1 MGVHGLWKLLES
13 TGRPIN
19 PETLEGRILAV
30 DISIWLNQAVKGIRD
45 REGNAVQHA
54 HLLTLFNRLCKLLF
68 FKIKPIFVFD
78 GDAPLLKLQTLAIRR
93 QRKEDAAK
101 ESRQTSEKLLKT
113 FLKRQ
118 AIKAT
123 LGDKNQDVLPSL
135 SSIRREEVD
144 DTYNLPPLQ
153 DKELDSYEEEAE
165 RDWEEM
171 STNRKNFQE
180 QFFEDPNSI
189 NIDSEEFATLPA
201 EIKHEILKDMK
212 EFNKRRRTLFEA
224 PPEKSSDFS
233 QYQLAGLLKRNNLNQ
248 RIENVEKE
256 MNHQTSGLIQNEF
269 GLDGVH
275 ESNLETRR
283 LVSEDTS
290 HYILIK
296 GTKKTE
302 EIAKENETV
311 HSKASTSTLCGT
323 FNKKQMPL
331 WSPTTQSHLSDST
344 YSSHA
349 EKMTTS
355 ELKDENNLE
364 TLEAPPSPR
373 TLLAIQSAMEDSYSD
388 EDFKIDGTETESKKK
403 SVCMSHNYNKE
414 AVSPRTLLAI
424 QKALSDNEEVIPDLH
439 CPSNQPELKKVGS
452 ICSSDEDKKVIV
464 EIMHEKRK
472 NSLTV
477 FEDDPFPKGVMT
489 YPEISETTKSNFQS
503 EPKHSSEKEFA
514 INLES
519 VPNEDILKTSSEASP
534 NSHSTKT
541 ITDITVLSPENLSQ
555 KINDHIKLL
564 STSDHS
570 CNADIPENLK
580 KENIMVSLSSQT
592 LKQDLVCTKNVDMD
606 AETEQSD
613 SEESFI
619 EVSEE
624 SSSSEPIVQLSEEA
638 YRAPELHCES
648 APSSSMPSH
657 LTVSKPETMPS
668 TSDENCDEEVNVN
681 MQNDSGRDKEKE
693 DKSSWEDITLEELE
707 VLERNLS
714 MQQSNL
720 QQQKQQQE
728 RVAKTVTGQ
737 MYLES
742 QELLRLFGIPY
753 IVAPMEA
760 EAQCAFLDITDQT
773 SGTITDDSDIWL
785 FGARNVYKNFFNQ
798 NKYVENYQLV
808 DLQNQLGLNRS
819 KLINLAYLL
828 GSDYTEGIPGVGYVT
843 GMEILN
849 EFPGLGIEPLITFSK
864 WFAETQENK
873 KIRENPNDTRVKK
886 KLRHL
891 KLPPYFPNTAV
902 QVAYLK
908 PVVDDC
914 HADFSWGTPDL
925 DLIKEFCVSRF
936 GWSGKK
942 TDDILL
948 PVMKQ
953 LNAHQTQLR
962 IDSFFRLEQHEK
974 QAIKSQRLR
983 RAVTCLKRKK
993 WEDKVDDE
1001 EVEEDY
1007 EQTEKAKKSAII
1019 ECHSKT
1025 EIKRKERKTKEKKS
1039 SLNLMNEK
1047 IINPEEN
1054 TLFGGGFLVSSSQD
1068 LGVDSCEGQ
1077 VSEPVKNPQGS
1088 SFIRGESLPTKRHNN
1103 TNIVHDTPKTVG
1115 SSSSDDTDEDR
1126 ELHLVSAKP
1135 VFTSQRGKAR
1145 RGRGQKKRKT

>member
-1 MGVHGLWKLLES
+1 MGVQGLWKLLES

-123 LGDKNQDVLPSL
+123 LGDKSQDVLPSI

-153 DKELDSYEEEAE
+153 DQERNSYEEEAE

-180 QFFEDPNSI
+180 HFFEDPNSI
-189 NIDSEEFATLPA
+189 DIDSEEFTTLPA

-212 EFNKRRRTLFEA
+212 EFSKRRRTLFEA

-275 ESNLETRR
+275 ESNMETRR

-296 GTKKTE
+296 GAKKNE
-302 EIAKENETV
+302 EVAKENETV

-331 WSPTTQSHLSDST
+331 WSPVTQGHLSDST

-349 EKMTTS
+349 EKVTAS

-364 TLEAPPSPR
+364 TLGAPPSPR

-388 EDFKIDGTETESKKK
+388 EDFKIEGTETESKKE
-403 SVCMSHNYNKE
+403 SVCMSHNHNKE
-414 AVSPRTLLAI
+414 ALSPRTLLAI
-424 QKALSDNEEVIPDLH
+424 QKALSDNEEEIPDLH
-439 CPSNQPELKKVGS
+439 CPSNQPELKKEGS
-452 ICSSDEDKKVIV
+452 ICSSNEDKKVIV

-472 NSLTV
+472 KSLTV
-477 FEDDPFPKGVMT
+477 FEDDPFPKGAMT
-489 YPEISETTKSNFQS
+489 YPEISETTKSSFPS
-503 EPKHSSEKEFA
+503 EPKHSSEKVFA
-514 INLES
+514 INVES

-541 ITDITVLSPENLSQ
+541 IKDTTVLSPANLSQ

-580 KENIMVSLSSQT
+580 KENIMVSFSSQT
-592 LKQDLVCTKNVDMD
+592 LKQDLIYTKNVDMD

-624 SSSSEPIVQLSEEA
+624 SSSEPIVQLSEEA
-638 YRAPELHCES
+638 YKAPELHIES

-657 LTVSKPETMPS
+657 LTISKPETMPS

-681 MQNDSGRDKEKE
+681 IQNDSERDKEKE
-693 DKSSWEDITLEELE
+693 DKPAWEDITLEELE

-714 MQQSNL
+714 MQQSSL

-742 QELLRLFGIPY
+742 QELLRLFGIPF

-849 EFPGLGIEPLITFSK
+849 EFPGPGLEPLIKFSK
-864 WFAETQENK
+864 WFAEAQENK

-891 KLPPYFPNTAV
+891 KVPPYFPNTAV

-925 DLIKEFCVSRF
+925 DLIKEFCGSRF

-993 WEDKVDDE
+993 WEGKVDDDDE
-1001 EVEEDY
+1001 EEEGY
-1007 EQTEKAKKSAII
+1007 EQTEKANKSAII
-1019 ECHSKT
+1019 ECCSKT
-1025 EIKRKERKTKEKKS
+1025 EVKRKDRKTKEKKS

-1068 LGVDSCEGQ
+1068 VGVDNCEGQ
-1077 VSEPVKNPQGS
+1077 VSEPVKYPQGS
-1088 SFIRGESLPTKRHNN
+1088 SFIRGDSVTTKRHNN
-1103 TNIVHDTPKTVG
+1103 MNIVHDTPKTVS

-1135 VFTSQRGKAR
+1135 VFTNQRVTFYDLSKL
-1145 RGRGQKKRKT
+1145 